1 MKLTNGEIS
10 EFKIEKLNQLLVYT
24 SQYRYSGPRRLD
36 ITAIKGSDLFR
47 PNWEM
52 VSAYK
57 SGSMTEKQYE
67 EIYHEMMQKSYKE
80 YREGWERLLS
90 CDWVVLVCFCRAD
103 TFCHRYLL
111 AEYLEKCGAIYEGEI
126 PNV

>member
-1 MKLTNGEIS
+1 MISDKDIS
-10 EFKIEKLNQLLVYT
+10 EFKLEKEEGLIVYT

-36 ITAIKGSDLFR
+36 ITAMKGSDLFR

-57 SGSMTEKQYE
+57 NGNMSEKQYE
-67 EIYHEMMQKSYKE
+67 EIYHEMMQQSYKE
-80 YREGWERLLS
+80 NLEGWNRLFA
-90 CDWVVLVCFCRAD
+90 CDYTVLVCFCRAD

-111 AEYLEKCGAIYEGEI
+111 AEYLEKCGANYLGEI

>member
-1 MKLTNGEIS
+1 MISDKDIS
-10 EFKIEKLNQLLVYT
+10 EFKPQEEKRLIVYT
-24 SQYRYSGPRRLD
+24 SQYRYSGDRRLD

-57 SGSMTEKQYE
+57 NGNMTEQEYE
-67 EIYHEMMQKSYKE
+67 KIYHYMMQQSYKH
-80 YREGWERLLS
+80 YKDGWDRLLAS
-90 CDWVVLVCFCRAD
+90 DYTVLVCFCKAD

-111 AEYLEKCGAIYEGEI
+111 AEYLEKCGAKYLGEI

>member
-1 MKLTNGEIS
+1 MIS
-10 EFKIEKLNQLLVYT
+10 DKEMLDFKPEENNKLLVYT

-36 ITAIKGSDLFR
+36 ITALKGSDLFR

-52 VSAYK
+52 VLSFK
-57 SGSMTEKQYE
+57 NGNLSEKKYE
-67 EIYHEMMQKSYKE
+67 EMYHEMMQDSYKE
-80 YREGWERLLS
+80 NREGWNRLLES
-90 CDWVVLVCFCRAD
+90 DWVVLVCFCKAN

-111 AEYLEKCGAIYEGEI
+111 AEYLEKCGAEYLGEV

>member
-1 MKLTNGEIS
+1 MISDREIS
-10 EFKIEKLNQLLVYT
+10 EFKQEEERGLLVYT
-24 SQYRYSGPRRLD
+24 SQYRYSGERRLD

-52 VSAYK
+52 VSAFK
-57 SGSMTEKQYE
+57 SGNMTEKQYE
-67 EIYHEMMQKSYKE
+67 ELYHNMMQQSYKE
-80 YREGWERLLS
+80 NREGWQRLLAS
-90 CDWVVLVCFCRAD
+90 DWVVLVCFCRAD

-111 AEYLEKCGAIYEGEI
+111 AEYLEKCGAKYLGEI